1 MELTVIT
8 PNQTSRFS
16 IVWLELNTPTGNMVI
31 QPGHA
36 PMILILAP
44 NQSTIFRLKSGKQE
58 SIVIR
63 HGIAD
68 IRRNRAT
75 LVINETV

>member
-8 PNQTSRFS
+8 PHETAEYS
-16 IVWLELNTPTGNMVI
+16 IVWLELNTPTGNLVI

-36 PMILILAP
+36 PTILILASHQP
-44 NQSTIFRLKSGKQE
+44 AVFRLKNGKQE
-58 SIVIR
+58 SVTIR

-68 IRRNRAT
+68 IRRDRAT
-75 LVINETV
+75 LVVNETV